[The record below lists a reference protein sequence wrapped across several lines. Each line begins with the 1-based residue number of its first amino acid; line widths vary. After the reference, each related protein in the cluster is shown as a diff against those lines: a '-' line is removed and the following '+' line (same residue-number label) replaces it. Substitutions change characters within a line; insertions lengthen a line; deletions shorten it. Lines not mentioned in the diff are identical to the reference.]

1 MRIVT
6 VAQAV
11 ELDQKAMQDHGIFG
25 IDLMGAAG
33 KAIAEEVKKM
43 AAEIHDP
50 RIAIVCGKG
59 NNGGDG
65 IICHHYL
72 KNYGVNSQILLF
84 IIICR

>member
-6 VAQAV
+6 VAQAA
-11 ELDQKAMQDHGIFG
+11 ELDQKAMQDHGISG

-43 AAEIHDP
+43 AAKIHDP

-65 IICHHYL
+65 
-72 KNYGVNSQILLF
+72 F
-84 IIICR
+84 AAAA